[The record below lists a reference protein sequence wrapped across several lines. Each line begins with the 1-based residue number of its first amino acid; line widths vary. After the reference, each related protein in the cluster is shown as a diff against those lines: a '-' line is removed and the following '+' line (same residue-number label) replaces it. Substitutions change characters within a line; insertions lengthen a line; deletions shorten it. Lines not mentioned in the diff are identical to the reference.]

1 MLLFGS
7 TLRNGPMA
15 IQALSRVLDMGM
27 PGHHDSIDDAAMVEL
42 YDRIVTDNGGIYEA
56 ICTL

>member
-1 MLLFGS
+1 
-7 TLRNGPMA
+7 MA